1 MMPFTIEMVL
11 YAGAIGLVVIGAGG
25 LVGSRNL
32 LRMLLALGI
41 AESGAN
47 MLLILTGFKVGHI
60 APIIGYGPTGAPMVD
75 PLPQVLVLT
84 AIVIGV
90 GVEAM
95 AVAMLVRVY
104 RVYGTLE
111 MGALRTRMERDMAEA
126 AGYSAPASSDAPAGG
141 RPLPP
146 VPQTVRIG
154 ARLVHTEQGRGV
166 QS

>member
-1 MMPFTIEMVL
+1 
-11 YAGAIGLVVIGAGG
+11 
-25 LVGSRNL
+25 
-32 LRMLLALGI
+32 
-41 AESGAN
+41 
-47 MLLILTGFKVGHI
+47 
-60 APIIGYGPTGAPMVD
+60 VD

-126 AGYSAPASSDAPAGG
+126 AGYFAPASSDAPAGG